1 MVAYKKGT
9 VGYYEAQY
17 KRKQTLIAK
26 HGSEEAVNEWFRSL
40 GSLGGVKCN
49 PNKGFGSNRELAS
62 KAGAIGGKIGK
73 RGKAKNV

>member
-40 GSLGGVKCN
+40 GASGGKVCN
-49 PNKGFGSNRELAS
+49 PNKGFGGNRELARR
-62 KAGAIGGKIGK
+62 AGAVGGKISK
-73 RGKAKNV
+73 RGRAKYV